1 MEDEKLTEKYGQMFD
16 IVDENLQSFA
26 IDGFN
31 DVWIRFVQFQNPIQ
45 NFILFGQIAG
55 VNRTEFVAVEGECW
69 QLRQIVFLVDAFI
82 GCLDE
87 INVFLFTFI
96 VDIL

>member
-16 IVDENLQSFA
+16 IVDKNLQSFA

-31 DVWIRFVQFQNPIQ
+31 DVRIRFVQFQNPIQ
-45 NFILFGQIAG
+45 NLILFGQIAG
-55 VNRTEFVAVEGECW
+55 VNRTEFVAVESEGW

-87 INVFLFTFI
+87 INVLLFTFI